1 MAQSKTQR
9 NVSTSRGSEFVGTV
23 CELDITNVAHGG
35 VFVARHE
42 GRVIFVA
49 DTLPGERVLARIT
62 DASQK
67 SFWRA
72 DTVEVLKASAD
83 RQEHVWSA
91 ASVTRDP
98 AQRAGGAEFGHIKL
112 ATQRDLKAFVLEDSL
127 SRMGK
132 IERRVE
138 VEALEGDDESQ
149 GTGWRTRVRL
159 HVNAD
164 GKVGPYA
171 ARSHNIIEVEDLPLA
186 ASRIAE
192 LAPFGQRIPG
202 IDFIDLVGP
211 SGDSARAIA
220 GNIDT
225 GKNKKRPAPEP
236 ITETVSKRAFK
247 VDVRGFW
254 QVHRQAA
261 ATLSEAVSSVI
272 DEALF
277 DPRAANHDLYGGV
290 GLFAAAVG
298 DRFGSTTRMTS
309 VESDEMATEYAL
321 DNLAE
326 WVGARA
332 VTARV
337 DRYLDS
343 VRRDLNAVEKARYA
357 AATIVLDPPRA
368 GAGKDVVNSLAELS
382 PAQLVY
388 VACDPV
394 ALARDVALF
403 AERGYQLEELR
414 AFDLFPN
421 THHVEAVARFVK
433 N

>member
-1 MAQSKTQR
+1 M
-9 NVSTSRGSEFVGTV
+9 GTL

-35 VFVARHE
+35 VFVARHD

-72 DTVEVLKASAD
+72 DTVEVLKASPD
-83 RQEHVWSA
+83 RQEHIWSA

-98 AQRAGGAEFGHIKL
+98 AERAGGAEFGHIKL

-138 VEALEGDDESQ
+138 VEALEGDNESQ

-159 HVNAD
+159 HVDAD

-171 ARSHNIIEVEDLPLA
+171 SRSHNIIEVDDLPLA

-192 LAPFGQRIPG
+192 LAQFGQRIPG

-220 GNIDT
+220 GNIDN

-236 ITETVSKRAFK
+236 ITEIVGKRSFK

-254 QVHRQAA
+254 QVHRHAA
-261 ATLSEAVSSVI
+261 ATLSDAVSSVI

-337 DRYLDS
+337 DRYLAS
-343 VRRDLNAVEKARYA
+343 VLSDLNAVEKARYA

-368 GAGKDVVNSLAELS
+368 GAGKDVVNSLADLS

-394 ALARDVALF
+394 ALSRDVALF

-421 THHVEAVARFVK
+421 THHVEAVARFVR

>member
-1 MAQSKTQR
+1 MAHNDS
-9 NVSTSRGSEFVGTV
+9 SPGRGSEFVGTL

-35 VFVARHE
+35 VFVARHD

-49 DTLPGERVLARIT
+49 DTLPGERVVARIA

-72 DTVEVLKASAD
+72 DTVEVLKASPE
-83 RQEHVWSA
+83 RQDHVWSA

-112 ATQRDLKAFVLEDSL
+112 SAQRDLKAFVLEDSL
-127 SRMGK
+127 SRMAR

-138 VEALEGDDESQ
+138 VEDLEGDNESK

-159 HVNAD
+159 HVDAD
-164 GKVGPYA
+164 GRVGPYA
-171 ARSHNIIEVEDLPLA
+171 SRSHNVIEVEDLPLA

-192 LAPFGQRIPG
+192 LAPLGTRIPG

-211 SGDSARAIA
+211 SGDSARSIA
-220 GNIDT
+220 GNVDT

-236 ITETVSKRAFK
+236 ITEMVGKRAFT

-254 QVHRQAA
+254 QVHRYAA
-261 ATLSEAVSSVI
+261 ATLSDAVSSVI

-290 GLFAAAVG
+290 GLFSAAMG
-298 DRFGSTTRMTS
+298 DRFGSTTRITS

-332 VTARV
+332 VTSRV

-343 VRRDLNAVEKARYA
+343 VRRDLNAIEKARFA

-394 ALARDVALF
+394 ALSRDVALL
-403 AERGYQLEELR
+403 AEKGYELHELR
-414 AFDLFPN
+414 AFDMFPN

>member
-1 MAQSKTQR
+1 MAHSKTQR

-72 DTVEVLKASAD
+72 DTVEVLTPSAD

-127 SRMGK
+127 SRMAK

-138 VEALEGDDESQ
+138 VEALEGDNESK

-159 HVNAD
+159 HVDAD

-171 ARSHNIIEVEDLPLA
+171 ARSHSVIEVDDLPLA

-211 SGDSARAIA
+211 SSESARAIA
-220 GNIDT
+220 GNIDN

-236 ITETVSKRAFK
+236 ISEMVGKRAFK

-254 QVHRQAA
+254 QVHRHAA

-368 GAGKDVVNSLAELS
+368 GAGKEVVNSLAELS

-394 ALARDVALF
+394 ALSRDVALF

-433 N
+433 S

>member
-1 MAQSKTQR
+1 MAHSKTQR

-72 DTVEVLKASAD
+72 DTVEVLTPSAD

-159 HVNAD
+159 HVDAD

-220 GNIDT
+220 RNIDT

-236 ITETVSKRAFK
+236 ITEMVGKRAFK

-254 QVHRQAA
+254 QVHRHAA

-290 GLFAAAVG
+290 GLLAAAVG

-368 GAGKDVVNSLAELS
+368 GAGKEVVNSLAELS

>member
-1 MAQSKTQR
+1 M
-9 NVSTSRGSEFVGTV
+9 GTL

-35 VFVARHE
+35 VFVARHD

-72 DTVEVLKASAD
+72 DTVEVLKASPD

-98 AQRAGGAEFGHIKL
+98 AERAGGAEFGHIKL
-112 ATQRDLKAFVLEDSL
+112 ATQRELKAFVLEDSL

-138 VEALEGDDESQ
+138 VEALEGDNESK

-159 HVNAD
+159 HVDAD

-171 ARSHNIIEVEDLPLA
+171 SRSHSVIEVDDLPLA

-220 GNIDT
+220 GNIDN

-236 ITETVSKRAFK
+236 ITEMVGKRAFK

-254 QVHRQAA
+254 QVHRHAA
-261 ATLSEAVSSVI
+261 ATLSDAVSSVI

-337 DRYLDS
+337 DRYLAS
-343 VRRDLNAVEKARYA
+343 VLGDLNAVEKARYA

-394 ALARDVALF
+394 ALSRDVALF

-421 THHVEAVARFVK
+421 THHVEAVARFVRS
-433 N
+433 

>member
-1 MAQSKTQR
+1 M
-9 NVSTSRGSEFVGTV
+9 GTL

-35 VFVARHE
+35 VFVARHD

-72 DTVEVLKASAD
+72 DTVEVLKASPD

-98 AQRAGGAEFGHIKL
+98 AERAGGAEFGHIRL
-112 ATQRDLKAFVLEDSL
+112 STQRDLKAFVLEDSL

-138 VEALEGDDESQ
+138 VEALEGDNESK

-159 HVNAD
+159 HIDAD
-164 GKVGPYA
+164 GRVGPYA
-171 ARSHNIIEVEDLPLA
+171 SRSHSVIEVEDLPLA

-220 GNIDT
+220 GNIDN

-236 ITETVSKRAFK
+236 ITEIVGKRSFK

-254 QVHRQAA
+254 QVHRHAA
-261 ATLSEAVSSVI
+261 ATLSDAVSSVI

-337 DRYLDS
+337 DRYLAS
-343 VRRDLNAVEKARYA
+343 VLGDLNAVEKARYA
-357 AATIVLDPPRA
+357 AATIILDPPRA

-394 ALARDVALF
+394 ALSRDVALL
-403 AERGYQLEELR
+403 AEKGYALQELR